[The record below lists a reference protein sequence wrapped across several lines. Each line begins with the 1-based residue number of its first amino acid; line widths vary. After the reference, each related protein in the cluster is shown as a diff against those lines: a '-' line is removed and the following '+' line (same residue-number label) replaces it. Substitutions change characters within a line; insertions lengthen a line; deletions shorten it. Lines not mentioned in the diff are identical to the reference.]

1 MMKIGGTSHLLM
13 VLAILLIIAG
23 LMIIVY
29 KSNKIVQN
37 IIITSVAV
45 LGTVGIFF
53 LHGTH
58 YGTRLDLK
66 NLGMQMFQV
75 CNFNF
80 ILLPLCL
87 FKKNELARQ
96 YLFFFSMPAALSTFV
111 TYPSDVANSMWYD
124 IVSLN
129 FWIDHACVVATPL
142 LMVASRRFK
151 PRLEYVNKVILCV
164 FIYFFATF
172 IANFAFNGFS
182 FETINYNFSYTMESG
197 SIMILEP
204 IFKLIPVPFIY
215 LLPLLPPIYFLFWLV
230 AYLFKNY
237 KTFDAFGYEFKRKK

>member
-87 FKKNELARQ
+87 FKKKWTCKTILIF
-96 YLFFFSMPAALSTFV
+96 LFYASGLINIRYIPKRCGKFDVVRHSKFKLLDWPRLRCCHSTF
-111 TYPSDVANSMWYD
+111 NG
-124 IVSLN
+124 
-129 FWIDHACVVATPL
+129 C
-142 LMVASRRFK
+142 FK
-151 PRLEYVNKVILCV
+151 KV
-164 FIYFFATF
+164 
-172 IANFAFNGFS
+172 
-182 FETINYNFSYTMESG
+182 
-197 SIMILEP
+197 
-204 IFKLIPVPFIY
+204 
-215 LLPLLPPIYFLFWLV
+215 
-230 AYLFKNY
+230 
-237 KTFDAFGYEFKRKK
+237 